1 MDIDDELLAAAAA
14 ELGTTTTAETVNRA
28 LAEIA
33 ARPRRLAAVERLRTA
48 EDDLGDADV
57 MAGAWR

>member
-1 MDIDDELLAAAAA
+1 MNIDDGLLAAAAA
-14 ELGTTTTAETVNRA
+14 ELDTTTPAETVNRA

-33 ARPRRLAAVERLRTA
+33 ARARRRDALERLLTT

-57 MAGAWR
+57 MRDAWR